1 MSTNSETISQKAIE
15 YAKTLGADSAEV
27 FLMHSTRQKIDVRD
41 GAVEETKYAVE
52 SGLGIRV
59 YKNKSVG
66 FSSTANL
73 SDEVLSRTVSQALEN
88 ALVATPDE
96 FNVLPKLALSS
107 RGDVASGV
115 DLKILDQNITSTSP
129 EKKIALVK
137 QIETIA
143 YQFDKRV
150 KKTELVSYSDAL
162 YSITLANSLGQLGT
176 YSGTY
181 CGASAELIAEEGHQA
196 EAGSGSQFVVNL
208 SELDPVYIGEEA
220 AKAAT
225 QLLSAG
231 STQTA
236 QTTVVFDRQVTAQF
250 LEAVSPMFLSSYV
263 QKGKSL
269 LRGKLG
275 ESIASPLITLLD
287 SGRIPGALGTAPFDA
302 EGILTNE
309 TSLIEGG
316 TLKAYLYDF
325 HTALKAGV
333 LSTGNAARGGY
344 KTLPDVST
352 TNFYLKPG
360 SRSQAQ
366 LTQSVSNGILITKV
380 MGMHTANPISGDFSV
395 GAAGILIEGGKLTRP
410 VRGIA
415 IAGNLLKMLSQVQEV
430 GADLR
435 WFGSTGAPSLL
446 IDGITVSGK

>member
-1 MSTNSETISQKAIE
+1 
-15 YAKTLGADSAEV
+15 
-27 FLMHSTRQKIDVRD
+27 
-41 GAVEETKYAVE
+41 
-52 SGLGIRV
+52 
-59 YKNKSVG
+59 
-66 FSSTANL
+66 
-73 SDEVLSRTVSQALEN
+73 
-88 ALVATPDE
+88 
-96 FNVLPKLALSS
+96 
-107 RGDVASGV
+107 
-115 DLKILDQNITSTSP
+115 
-129 EKKIALVK
+129 
-137 QIETIA
+137 
-143 YQFDKRV
+143 
-150 KKTELVSYSDAL
+150 
-162 YSITLANSLGQLGT
+162 
-176 YSGTY
+176 
-181 CGASAELIAEEGHQA
+181 
-196 EAGSGSQFVVNL
+196 VVNL

-263 QKGKSL
+263 QKGKSM

-275 ESIASPLITLLD
+275 ENIASPLITLLD
-287 SGRIPGALGTAPFDA
+287 NGRIPGALGTAPFDA

-309 TSLIEGG
+309 TPLIEGG
-316 TLKAYLYDF
+316 SLKAYLYDF

-333 LSTGNAARGGY
+333 HSTGNAARGGY

-360 SRSQAQ
+360 ARSLSQ

-395 GAAGILIEGGKLTRP
+395 GAAGILIENGKLTRP

-430 GADLR
+430 GSDLR